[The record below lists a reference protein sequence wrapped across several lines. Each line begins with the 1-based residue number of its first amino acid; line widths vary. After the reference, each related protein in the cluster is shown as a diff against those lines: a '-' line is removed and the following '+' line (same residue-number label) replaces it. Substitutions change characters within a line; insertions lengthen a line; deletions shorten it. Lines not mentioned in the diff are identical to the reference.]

1 MFGPEF
7 FEPLIKLI
15 CQRKT
20 ALRKTGLTFF
30 ALYMRA
36 CACAHAAHMCMTRSP
51 NIIITKGKEILI
63 WDNRNWSRIGA
74 EFFDGMELTH
84 G

>member
-7 FEPLIKLI
+7 FEPLIKLT
-15 CQRKT
+15 CQQKT

-30 ALYMRA
+30 ALHMRA
-36 CACAHAAHMCMTRSP
+36 CARMAHMCMTRSP
-51 NIIITKGKEILI
+51 DIIITKEKEIFI
-63 WDNRNWSRIGA
+63 WNNRNWSSVWV
-74 EFFDGMELTH
+74 EFFNDMELTH